1 MFNSLLFVDYF
12 MLGVIGVSV
21 LIGLWRGFLRE
32 VLSLAAWIVA
42 FGVAVFFLEEGVA
55 LLAGHV
61 TVIPVR
67 VILSFGGLF
76 LITLLVAGIVNIVLG
91 QIVLR
96 SGLTGIDRGIGG
108 GFGCLRGIAMIAV
121 LVLLAGFTP
130 LPHDPW
136 WEHSKLLPYFEQMA
150 LGLRGLLP
158 ADYGELLKFSP
169 PGAGFGND
177 FVSGVF
183 PESDHSFSQP
193 R

>member
-1 MFNSLLFVDYF
+1 MFDSLLFVDYF
-12 MLGVIGVSV
+12 ILGVIGVSV

-42 FGVAVFFLEEGVA
+42 FGVAVFFLEDGVA
-55 LLAGHV
+55 LLADYV
-61 TVIPVR
+61 TVISVR

-76 LITLLVAGIVNIVLG
+76 LAALLVAGIVNIVLG

-96 SGLTGIDRGIGG
+96 SALRGIDRGIGG

-136 WEHSKLLPYFEQMA
+136 WEQSRLLPYFEQMA
-150 LGLRGLLP
+150 SGLRELLP

-169 PGAGFGND
+169 PVPDSATIL
-177 FVSGVF
+177 
-183 PESDHSFSQP
+183 
-193 R
+193 